1 MINYFLY
8 ARKSTDVEDK
18 QVRSIEDQL
27 AVLRALAKEQGLN
40 IVSEFVEKQS
50 AKVPGRPVFNE
61 MMERIQKGEAQGIVC
76 WKLDRLARNPVDGGQ
91 VSWLLQRGII
101 QHIQTNDRSYYPT
114 DNVLMMSVEFGVANQ
129 YILDLAANTKR
140 GLYEKVKRGEF
151 PSLAPIGYF
160 NDPRTKTIMV
170 DRKTAKVIKAA
181 FELYAEDNSRLED
194 ISTFFAEH
202 GFLSKAHN
210 PYHRDRIT
218 RILSNPFY
226 CGLFRYGGEIY
237 EGKHEPIV
245 SKRLF
250 DKVQDILK
258 GNGRPHHKAK
268 NEPRPLCGLFRCGEC
283 GMMVTA
289 EVQRG
294 HTYYRC
300 TKKSAVRCSQL
311 YVREEELDRQL
322 SDILNQ
328 FAMPTDW
335 AAELSKMADKDEG
348 ESLQASA
355 AASQAARSEIGVISE
370 KLQRLL
376 AVYLDQ
382 DIEREAYRSEKASL
396 LSRKKS
402 LEEKIGEMGRGAI
415 AWLEQFRSWLGDA
428 QTLGGAATSSDLSL
442 KKSSAQKIF
451 GSNAFIKNR
460 VVEFN
465 PALPYDALRASRV
478 NFSEN
483 NKSLTLVRMVGIE
496 PTTSF
501 LSGTR
506 STTEL
511 HAPYDH
517 FILFYTTKT

>member
-1 MINYFLY
+1 MNTPYFLY

-18 QVRSIEDQL
+18 QVRSIDDQL
-27 AVLRALAKEQGLN
+27 AVLRALAKEQELH
-40 IVSEFVEKQS
+40 VVAEFVEKQS

-61 MMERIQKGEAQGIVC
+61 VMKRIQKGEAQGIVC

-91 VSWLLQRGII
+91 VSWLLQQGVI
-101 QHIQTNDRSYYPT
+101 QHIATNDRGYYPT

-140 GLYEKVKRGEF
+140 GLYEKVKRGEY
-151 PSLAPIGYF
+151 PSLSPVGYI
-160 NDPRTKTIMV
+160 NDPRTKTIIV
-170 DRKTAKVIKAA
+170 DRKKARIIKAA

-194 ISTFFAEH
+194 ISQFFASR
-202 GFLSKAHN
+202 GFFSKVGNA
-210 PYHRDRIT
+210 YHRDRIT
-218 RILSNPFY
+218 RILTNPFY

-250 DKVQDILK
+250 DKVQYILK
-258 GNGRPHHKAK
+258 GNGRPHHKTK

-283 GMMVTA
+283 GRMITA

-328 FAMPTDW
+328 FAIPEAW
-335 AAELSKMADKDEG
+335 AAELSKMADKDER

-355 AASQAARSEIGVISE
+355 AANQATRLEIDVISQ

-376 AVYLDQ
+376 SVYLDQ
-382 DIEREAYRSEKASL
+382 DIERDAYRLEKAEL

-402 LEEKIGEMGRGAI
+402 LEEKIGEVSRGTI
-415 AWLEQFRSWLGDA
+415 AWLEQFRNWLKDA
-428 QTLGGAATSSDLSL
+428 QMLGETVASSDLPL

-465 PALPYDALRASRV
+465 PVPPYDALRASRV
-478 NFSEN
+478 NFSE
-483 NKSLTLVRMVGIE
+483 
-496 PTTSF
+496 
-501 LSGTR
+501 
-506 STTEL
+506 TEL
-511 HAPYDH
+511 CTVLVPVNG
-517 FILFYTTKT
+517 IGPLFEAYESSVLPLNYTGD